1 MLISYWIKGIIIGIL
16 ATAPIGPISI
26 LVIQRTLNN
35 NRRVGFYSGAGVALS
50 DTLYAAFTGFGMALV
65 LGLIQTHELWFRI
78 GGAIVLFS
86 LGIVIFLS
94 HPERIQIKRL
104 EKPTLPFKHLA
115 TTFAFAI
122 SNPYVMFYFLAIFS
136 GFGVA
141 LTVKEP
147 LMAVFVLLGFIIG
160 DLLWW
165 FGLTWIIDRFRKRFS
180 LKFLRWYNRLAGAG
194 IILFVLVFLVQTI
207 VEHK

>member
-1 MLISYWIKGIIIGIL
+1 MLISYWLKGIMIGIL

-35 NRRVGFYSGAGVALS
+35 NRRIGFYSGAGVALS
-50 DTLYAAFTGFGMALV
+50 DTLYAALTGFGMVLV
-65 LGLIQTHELWFRI
+65 LSLMQNYELWFRI

-86 LGIVIFLS
+86 LGIIIFLS
-94 HPERIQIKRL
+94 HPERIQVKPL

-115 TTFAFAI
+115 TTFAIAI
-122 SNPYVMFYFLAIFS
+122 TNPYVMFYFLAIFS

-165 FGLTWIIDRFRKRFS
+165 FGLTWLIDRFRKRFS

-194 IILFVLVFLVQTI
+194 IILFVLVFLIRTI
-207 VEHK
+207 AEQK